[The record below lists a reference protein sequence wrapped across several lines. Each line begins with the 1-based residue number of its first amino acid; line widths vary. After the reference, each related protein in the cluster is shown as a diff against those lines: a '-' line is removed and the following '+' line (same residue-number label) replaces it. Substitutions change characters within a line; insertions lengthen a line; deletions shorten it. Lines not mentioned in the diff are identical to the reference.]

1 MALLIHP
8 LTLEKCFSHGVCGKG
23 HWLWGPI
30 LPVLQS
36 YLHLEGDLA
45 SVMSAM
51 GAGNWKWQDM
61 YLFRHPVTIQ
71 RRNTEAKQMVI
82 TPGIYPATLFNR

>member
-8 LTLEKCFSHGVCGKG
+8 LTLEKCFSHGVHGKG

-36 YLHLEGDLA
+36 YLLHLESDLA
-45 SVMSAM
+45 SV
-51 GAGNWKWQDM
+51 N
-61 YLFRHPVTIQ
+61 F
-71 RRNTEAKQMVI
+71 
-82 TPGIYPATLFNR
+82 TLGE